1 MRVSTEQ
8 LARELQRGLK
18 PLYTVVGGEPLLA
31 LEAADRIRAAA
42 RAAGHTDREILVSES
57 GFDWKRLAMAGRE
70 QSLFATRTLVEV
82 RIPTGKPGVEGAA
95 ALQAF
100 CADLPSDTL
109 ALVTLPG
116 LDWRAL
122 KAEWVAALDRA
133 GVLVEAQPIARTR
146 LPEWLKAR
154 FELQDQ
160 QPADDAVAFIADRVE
175 GNLLAAFQEVQ
186 KLALLFPPGRLTLE
200 QVRGAVTNVARYDV
214 FDLGPVALAG
224 DARAFLRML
233 EGLRGEGAPPTLVLW
248 SLAEAARGLARAQ
261 QAQAAGL
268 SGQSLWREAKVWNR
282 ALQDAL
288 GRAMRRID
296 PAVATAALAHAAR
309 IDRIVKGL
317 AGGNA
322 WDEFARLG
330 LRFAQGPAQGLV
342 AA

>member
-1 MRVSTEQ
+1 MRCTTEQ

-18 PLYTVVGGEPLLA
+18 PLYTVLGGEPLLA

-42 RAAGHTDREILVSES
+42 RAAGHADHEVLVSES

-95 ALQAF
+95 ALAAF
-100 CADLPSDTL
+100 CADLPRETL

-122 KAEWVAALDRA
+122 KAPWVAALERA
-133 GVLVEAQPIARTR
+133 GVLVEAQPVARTR

-214 FDLGPVALAG
+214 FDLGPAALAG
-224 DARAFLRML
+224 EARHFLRML

-248 SLAEAARGLARAQ
+248 SLAESARALGRIQ
-261 QAQAAGL
+261 RAQAAGL
-268 SGQSLWREAKVWNR
+268 TGQSLWREAKVWDR
-282 ALQDAL
+282 ARQEAL
-288 GRAMRRID
+288 TRAARRID
-296 PAVATAALAHAAR
+296 PAVAAVALAHAAR
-309 IDRIVKGL
+309 IDRIIKGI

-330 LRFAQGPAQGLV
+330 LRFALGPAQGLV